1 MAKDKYKPVKKAI
14 KKAAKKMKKKEHKRD
29 KIKVKYNKEKDVYYI
44 MVDGKR
50 YILKQKVTPRK
61 LRTRVA
67 KNVLAEHIK
76 NLSKLTPDAMRHS
89 GASLLR
95 HLPEGQMTQ
104 KKQTPN
110 QLSPAAPGKSRPGQ
124 TSPFDL
130 KNPVLDIPDG
140 QARYQMFAAYNQAE
154 LSGNQEKT
162 AAIEE
167 ASKAKVAQ
175 AAAEEELR
183 KAKAKPAVLQLE
195 APDRIK
201 QLEAGKTRAP
211 GSFAHRAND
220 ASAGT
225 RKQSPYNTA
234 EKTKN
239 PLSIIPE
246 AEVVHIPPKPALD
259 LESGDSVKMY
269 MEFYNN
275 LTEPQKKIIHSEMFG
290 DAGRNRLVS
299 SIKFG
304 FRDWARKFYA
314 RSDDGKRFTATTK
327 YFKTATTPA
336 PANASIE
343 VIQGWLDSLQ
353 SVYKEYM
360 IVLADLYGKNSNFK
374 ESLKTKMDAAQD
386 RDLRDIT
393 IAAMGA
399 YAYKNHNRLNIDL
412 SGAGQDGAGLSST
425 DIMRV
430 MDGSKTFRGI
440 YPVDLIKDIK
450 LLKKEPSS
458 AIINTDVSSGEGKH
472 WVAIYCDP
480 RRRNFEYYDS
490 FGDPPSMEMSA
501 DFAGLVKNKFAP
513 SRNGWQMKN
522 NLIREQDNSSDTCGV
537 HAMRFICMREKG
549 IPFKSATPY
558 FRSTEKQAESD
569 IEKIREMPKFEYFH
583 KK

>member
-1 MAKDKYKPVKKAI
+1 MCRYMAKDKYKPVKKAI
-14 KKAAKKMKKKEHKRD
+14 KKAAKKMKKKEQKRD
-29 KIKVKYNKEKDVYYI
+29 KMKVKYDKEKDVYYI

-67 KNVLAEHIK
+67 KNVLADHIK

-89 GASLLR
+89 GASLL
-95 HLPEGQMTQ
+95 PEQ
-104 KKQTPN
+104 KS
-110 QLSPAAPGKSRPGQ
+110 QLNPTAPGKSRPGQ

-130 KNPVLDIPDG
+130 KNPVLNIPDG
-140 QARYQMFAAYNQAE
+140 QAKYQMFAAYNQAE
-154 LSGNQEKT
+154 LTGNQERT
-162 AAIEE
+162 TAIEE
-167 ASKAKVAQ
+167 ATKAKVAQ
-175 AAAEEELR
+175 ASAEEELR
-183 KAKAKPAVLQLE
+183 KAKARSSLLQLE
-195 APDRIK
+195 APDRVN
-201 QLEAGKTRAP
+201 QLEASRTPSRAP
-211 GSFAHRAND
+211 

-234 EKTKN
+234 EKTKT

-246 AEVVHIPPKPALD
+246 AEVVIIQPKPAFD
-259 LESGDSVKMY
+259 PDSVDNVKMY
-269 MEFYNN
+269 MDFYNN
-275 LTEPQKKIIHSEMFG
+275 LTEPQKKIVHTEMFG

-343 VIQGWLDSLQ
+343 VIQGWLGSLQ

-393 IAAMGA
+393 IAAMGSHA
-399 YAYKNHNRLNIDL
+399 YRNYKRLNIDL
-412 SGAGQDGAGLSST
+412 SGAGQEGSGLSST

-430 MDGSKTFRGI
+430 MDGSKSFRGI

-480 RRRNFEYYDS
+480 KKRNFEYYDS

-558 FRSTEKQAESD
+558 FKSTEKQAESD